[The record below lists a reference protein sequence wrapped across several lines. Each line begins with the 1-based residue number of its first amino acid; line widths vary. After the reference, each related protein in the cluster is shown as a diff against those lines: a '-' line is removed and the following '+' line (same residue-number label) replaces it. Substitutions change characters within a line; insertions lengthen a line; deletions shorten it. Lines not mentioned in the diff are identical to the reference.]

1 MDEEPNEAERRRRR
15 RLCQTATGTHSDAP
29 SNVRAARRHAGGI
42 QTPSHRGGRHWV
54 AALRLRLQ
62 LQLQLQRAAA
72 SAPPTR
78 LDLRTLA
85 VAPLLARRDR
95 RDSKG
100 SSPSRRHPRLA
111 RLQPKMAISLSLA
124 LSACEARRRGLALV
138 SERAPGVL
146 PAGLSLSVG
155 TKRGP
160 AGRLLNR
167 VQDWH
172 FGCNGAAPHPSLFR
186 LS

>member
-1 MDEEPNEAERRRRR
+1 MDEEPNEAERRRRRR

-111 RLQPKMAISLSLA
+111 RLQAKMAISLSLA

-138 SERAPGVL
+138 SERAAGVL

-160 AGRLLNR
+160 ARRLLNR

-172 FGCNGAAPHPSLFR
+172 FGCN
-186 LS
+186 

>member
-1 MDEEPNEAERRRRR
+1 MDEEPNEAEERRRRR

-29 SNVRAARRHAGGI
+29 RNVRAARRHAGGI
-42 QTPSHRGGRHWV
+42 QTPSHRGGRQWV

-85 VAPLLARRDR
+85 VAPLLARRD
-95 RDSKG
+95 SKG

-111 RLQPKMAISLSLA
+111 RLQAKMAISLSLA

-138 SERAPGVL
+138 SERAAGVL

-160 AGRLLNR
+160 ARRLLNR

-172 FGCNGAAPHPSLFR
+172 FGCN
-186 LS
+186 